1 METTL
6 SFRVKLSLG
15 PESRSVLYNLVDI
28 RSYLWIL
35 DQVRDGKG
43 LSVLNPAPFVVGGLF
58 SVSPKMGTL
67 KLGIS
72 GNRKKPKILY
82 LTK

>member
-35 DQVRDGKG
+35 DQVRNGKG
-43 LSVLNPAPFVVGGLF
+43 LSALNPAPFVEGGLF

-67 KLGIS
+67 KLGKS
-72 GNRKKPKILY
+72 GNRKKLKILY

>member
-1 METTL
+1 MKR
-6 SFRVKLSLG
+6 SVD
-15 PESRSVLYNLVDI
+15 PVSRSVLYNLVDI
-28 RSYLWIL
+28 RSLLWIL

-43 LSVLNPAPFVVGGLF
+43 LSALNPAPFVEGGLF

-72 GNRKKPKILY
+72 GNRKKPKIFY

>member
-1 METTL
+1 METTF

-43 LSVLNPAPFVVGGLF
+43 LPAFNPAPFVEGGLF
-58 SVSPKMGTL
+58 SVFPKMGML
-67 KLGIS
+67 KLGTS
-72 GNRKKPKILY
+72 SNRK
-82 LTK
+82 